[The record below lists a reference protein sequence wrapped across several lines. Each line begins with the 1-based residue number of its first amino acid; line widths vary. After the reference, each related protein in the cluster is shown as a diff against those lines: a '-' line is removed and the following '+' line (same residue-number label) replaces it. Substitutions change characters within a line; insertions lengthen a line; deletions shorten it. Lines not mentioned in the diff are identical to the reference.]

1 MLDIDADGRI
11 DALYRA
17 VAWSESFALI
27 FVHVPAGPAREELL
41 ERFRAWSGR
50 DEMPEVQ
57 VEKLS
62 AAERPYERLEKLAL
76 DGSKRTA
83 VLLTGLEQHVM
94 GANACPALA
103 ELNFARDLLPRLVPG
118 PLVLVGSDEVF
129 LALLGSAPDLFTWRQ
144 FEISVRAAGQA
155 ETAWVE
161 AAPPARGEA
170 TVDARAEVERLTALL
185 RDLRARETGYGG
197 VEGAE
202 LGLRLGRA
210 LMSVYRYEDAEAEV
224 TIALDAYR
232 SAGNRLGEA
241 NCIQSLGNIALR
253 RSDHEGAR
261 TRFEQALLL
270 HKQVGDVQGEANCI
284 QSLGDIALRRS
295 DHEGARTRF
304 EQALLLHKQVGD
316 VLGEANCIHRLGDI
330 ALERSTYEG
339 ARTLY
344 EAALP
349 LYRRVGSVLGE
360 AHCILSLGSLARVRS
375 DRDSAR
381 ALFERALH
389 LYQRLPD
396 PYSVGSAHEKLAQ
409 VTEDAE
415 LRHKHLEAARAAW
428 TSIGRADLVALLEP
442 QITNESPPQ

>member
-50 DEMPEVQ
+50 DEMPEVR

-62 AAERPYERLEKLAL
+62 AAERPYERLEKLGL
-76 DGSKRTA
+76 DSSKRTA
-83 VLLTGLEQHVM
+83 VILTGLEQHVM

-103 ELNFARDLLPRLVPG
+103 ELNFARDLLPRIMPG

-155 ETAWVE
+155 EAAGVE
-161 AAPPARGEA
+161 AAPPVKPKA
-170 TVDARAEVERLTALL
+170 TVDAQAEAERLGALL
-185 RDLRARETGYGG
+185 QDLRARRTGYGG

-210 LMSVYRYEDAEAEV
+210 LVNVYRYDDAEAE
-224 TIALDAYR
+224 IKLALDAYR
-232 SAGNRLGEA
+232 SAGHLLGEA
-241 NCIQSLGNIALR
+241 KCIQSLGDLALR

-261 TRFEQALLL
+261 TRYEDALPLY
-270 HKQVGDVQGEANCI
+270 
-284 QSLGDIALRRS
+284 RR
-295 DHEGARTRF
+295 
-304 EQALLLHKQVGD
+304 VGD
-316 VLGEANCIHRLGDI
+316 VLGEANCILGLGD
-330 ALERSTYEG
+330 S
-339 ARTLY
+339 AR
-344 EAALP
+344 
-349 LYRRVGSVLGE
+349 
-360 AHCILSLGSLARVRS
+360 ARA
-375 DRDSAR
+375 DHDDAR
-381 ALFERALH
+381 ALFEHALR
-389 LYQRLPD
+389 LYQRPSE
-396 PYSVGSAHEKLAQ
+396 PYSIGRAHLRLAH
-409 VTEDAE
+409 VAE
-415 LRHKHLEAARAAW
+415 NADLRRKHLEAARAAW

-442 QITNESPPQ
+442 QKSDENPPK

>member
-1 MLDIDADGRI
+1 
-11 DALYRA
+11 
-17 VAWSESFALI
+17 
-27 FVHVPAGPAREELL
+27 VHVPAGPAREELL
-41 ERFRAWSGR
+41 ERFRAWSGQG
-50 DEMPEVQ
+50 EMPEVR

-62 AAERPYERLEKLAL
+62 VAERPYERLEKLGL

-83 VLLTGLEQHVM
+83 VILTGLEQHVM
-94 GANACPALA
+94 GEQACPALA
-103 ELNFARDLLPRLVPG
+103 ELNFARDLLPRIVPG

-270 HKQVGDVQGEANCI
+270 HKQVGDV
-284 QSLGDIALRRS
+284 
-295 DHEGARTRF
+295 
-304 EQALLLHKQVGD
+304 
-316 VLGEANCIHRLGDI
+316 LGEANCIHRLGDI

-415 LRHKHLEAARAAW
+415 LRRKHLEAARAAW